1 MDPLDDILGTLDLR
15 GALYFRTHFSGDWS
29 VRVPE
34 LDRAARFHLVVSGK
48 CHVTVAEGK
57 KLVLGPGD
65 LVMIPAGCSHAL
77 SSEALP
83 CENGKS
89 APPELET
96 VLQDAGYDGKGV
108 LVVGKGNDRDATQM
122 VCGHFTFRRGADHP
136 FLQALPDHLLVTAAD
151 RAEQPWLDDCLRLIA
166 RRVLSGSLGSAA
178 AAARLSE
185 VLFIEVLNAHIGGGP
200 LVGFMQAFN
209 DPQIGKALAAV
220 HDRPAD
226 AWTVDSL
233 ARHVG
238 MSRSRFSDRFSHLIG
253 VGPMA
258 YIADWRL
265 QKALAMLDGGGAS
278 VQEVASRSGYK
289 SPAAFTRAFAAKF
302 GVPPKAFRQVSA

>member
-15 GALYFRTHFSGDWS
+15 GALYFRTHFTGDWS
-29 VRVPE
+29 VRVPDLE
-34 LDRAARFHLVVSGK
+34 RAARFHLVVSGT
-48 CHVTVAEGK
+48 CHIAVAGGGC
-57 KLVLGPGD
+57 LTLGPGD
-65 LVMIPAGCSHAL
+65 LAMIPAGRSHIL
-77 SSEALP
+77 SSDGIIDKTP
-83 CENGKS
+83 D
-89 APPELET
+89 LET

-108 LVVGKGNDRDATQM
+108 LVVGQGNDRDATQM

-136 FLQALPDHLLVTAAD
+136 FLRALPDHLMVTAAD
-151 RAEQPWLDDCLRLIA
+151 RARQPWLDDCLRLIA
-166 RRVLSGSLGSAA
+166 RRVLSGSLGSVAA
-178 AAARLSE
+178 ATRLSE

-200 LVGFMQAFN
+200 LVGFMQAFT

-220 HDRPAD
+220 HDRPSAD
-226 AWTVDSL
+226 WTVDSL

-238 MSRSRFSDRFSHLIG
+238 MSRSRFSDRFSHLVG

-265 QKALAMLDGGGAS
+265 QKALSMLDGGGVS
-278 VQEVASRSGYK
+278 VQEVATQSGYK

-302 GVPPKAFRQVSA
+302 GVPPRSFRQVSA

>member
-1 MDPLDDILGTLDLR
+1 MDPLDDILTTLDLR

-34 LDRAARFHLVVSGK
+34 LDRAARFHLCVTGK
-48 CHVTVAEGK
+48 CHVSVTGGAE
-57 KLVLGPGD
+57 VTLGPGD
-65 LVMIPAGCSHAL
+65 LVMVPAGRSHAL
-77 SSEALP
+77 SSETARGDVP
-83 CENGKS
+83 
-89 APPELET
+89 ALET

-108 LVVGKGNDRDATQM
+108 LVVGSKNDRGMNPDATQM

-136 FLQALPDHLLVTAAD
+136 FLRALPDHLLVTAAD
-151 RAEQPWLDDCLRLIA
+151 RARQPWLDDCLRLIA
-166 RRVLSGSLGSAA
+166 RRVLSGSLGSTAA
-178 AAARLSE
+178 ATRLSE
-185 VLFIEVLNAHIGGGP
+185 VLFIEVLNAHIDDGP
-200 LVGFMQAFN
+200 LVGFMEAFR

-238 MSRSRFSDRFSHLIG
+238 MSRSRFSERFSHLIG
-253 VGPMA
+253 LGPMA

-265 QKALAMLDGGGAS
+265 QKALALLDGGAVS

-302 GVPPKAFRQVSA
+302 GVPPRSFRQVSA

>member
-29 VRVPE
+29 VRVPQLE
-34 LDRAARFHLVVSGK
+34 QAARFHLVVTGK
-48 CHVTVAEGK
+48 CHVTVADGAN
-57 KLVLGPGD
+57 LTLGPGD
-65 LVMIPAGCSHAL
+65 LVMIPAGRSHSLA
-77 SSEALP
+77 SDGVG
-83 CENGKS
+83 NDGS
-89 APPELET
+89 AGGVPELET

-108 LVVGKGNDRDATQM
+108 LVVGKGDDRDATQM
-122 VCGHFTFRRGADHP
+122 VCGHFNFRRGADHP
-136 FLQALPDHLLVTAAD
+136 FLRALPDHLLVTAAD
-151 RAEQPWLDDCLRLIA
+151 RARQPWLDDCLRLIA
-166 RRVLSGSLGSAA
+166 RRVLSGSLGSVAA
-178 AAARLSE
+178 ATRLSE

-200 LVGFMQAFN
+200 MVGFMEAFR

-238 MSRSRFSDRFSHLIG
+238 MSRSRFSDRFADLIG
-253 VGPMA
+253 VGPMT
-258 YIADWRL
+258 YVADWRL
-265 QKALAMLDGGGAS
+265 QKALAMLDGDRVS
-278 VQEVASRSGYK
+278 VQEVAARSGYK
-289 SPAAFTRAFAAKF
+289 SAAAFTRAFAAKF